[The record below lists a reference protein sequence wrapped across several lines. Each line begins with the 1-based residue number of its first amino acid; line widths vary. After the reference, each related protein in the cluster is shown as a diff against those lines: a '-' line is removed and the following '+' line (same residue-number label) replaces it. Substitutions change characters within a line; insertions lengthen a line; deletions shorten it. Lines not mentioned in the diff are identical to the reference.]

1 MSHPDPRHDPENVRE
16 EDDYHRGLDAIKHTR
31 NRKRR
36 LLERIA
42 ENPGLTSQEVADPEV
57 FMVLYHL
64 GLLQEDL
71 RELERVG
78 DIIWGEDARR
88 ETLHAGKVKGWYITD
103 QGLWA
108 ISVCW
113 SDRQEWEAI
122 QYAQALER
130 KWKRGRMK
138 EVGMDAQQAAERE
151 VQRD

>member
-16 EDDYHRGLDAIKHTR
+16 EDDDHRGITAVKRAR

-42 ENPGLTSQEVADPEV
+42 ENPGLTAREV
-57 FMVLYHL
+57 F
-64 GLLQEDL
+64 GLTGKFQNKPVTGNLHD
-71 RELERVG
+71 LEREG

-88 ETLHAGKVKGWYITD
+88 ETLDGGKVKGWHITD

-108 ISVCW
+108 ISACW

-151 VQRD
+151 VQRGE